1 MTVLTEFGV
10 ENRIEAQMERIIFKA
25 AVFIA

>member
-1 MTVLTEFGV
+1 MTILTEFGV
-10 ENRIEAQMERIIFKA
+10 ENRIEARMVRIISKA